1 MAKIVT
7 IASITSG
14 AQPYDIWV
22 CEDCSANTCQYIDTI
37 NNADL
42 PNYDFQLPSN
52 FENLSSYTIRI
63 IDNNNCVTCN
73 TF

>member
-1 MAKIVT
+1 MSKVVT
-7 IASITSG
+7 ISNITGG

-22 CEDCSANTCQYIDTI
+22 CDDCSANNCQYINTI
-37 NNADL
+37 NGGSL
-42 PNYDFQLPSN
+42 PYDFILPTN